1 VTDSALISVSLDV
14 GLNTIALVAKRTIT
28 VDAVMTG
35 LAGERSGQRCEIVEG
50 FVDWYKSV
58 AGVDEVGIGD
68 ARCTEVPIRAVE
80 ALVTDTIDVLFVCLA
95 MIPQE
100 VGEYTTYLITPI
112 TDSVVT
118 NVTAWSEQS
127 LSDEVKLRILNS
139 RLECM
144 LGVVTMLHANM
155 ASDAEIKVGAAGA
168 GDKVLLGEF

>member
-1 VTDSALISVSLDV
+1 
-14 GLNTIALVAKRTIT
+14 
-28 VDAVMTG
+28 
-35 LAGERSGQRCEIVEG
+35 
-50 FVDWYKSV
+50 
-58 AGVDEVGIGD
+58 
-68 ARCTEVPIRAVE
+68 
-80 ALVTDTIDVLFVCLA
+80 

-100 VGEYTTYLITPI
+100 VGEYITYLITSI

-155 ASDAEIKVGAAGA
+155 AGDAEIKVWAAGA